1 MERTPISDEYQDIMY
16 ASAGNELLG
25 EIDVEK
31 KVIGRIRGIS
41 DRKRS
46 FSLSLKTMNKTTAVA
61 VMLALFLMI
70 SVTAY
75 AASEYIQIR
84 NSEGVVKVQH
94 VAPNESAGVASYD
107 KYAQQADAFAK
118 PGELIAYLVNNKAGA
133 EGLATELSLKYK
145 EQRIGAYSDFL
156 KEIKRTGAPVLP
168 ALASG
173 YAFKYGVIS
182 PNHPTTDADKKS
194 SLYQEALQ
202 DLTAQANQVKGS
214 GNLFMKVIPWSE
226 PGWISATY
234 SKDNAYIGI
243 SASIMHGGKVF
254 VEQEPE
260 NQADKIIV
268 AGTEVIY
275 NKVVKEEVSYDY
287 LNWYNEK
294 QDAYYTLS
302 SYGDKILTKEQFLQL
317 AGELLK

>member
-1 MERTPISDEYQDIMY
+1 M
-16 ASAGNELLG
+16 
-25 EIDVEK
+25 
-31 KVIGRIRGIS
+31 
-41 DRKRS
+41 
-46 FSLSLKTMNKTTAVA
+46 MNKTTAVA
-61 VMLALFLMI
+61 SMLTLFLLI

-94 VAPNESAGVASYD
+94 VAPNEAAGVASFD
-107 KYAQQADAFAK
+107 KYAAQVYAFAK
-118 PGELIAYLVNNKAGA
+118 PDELIAYLVKNKAGA
-133 EGLATELSLKYK
+133 LGLATELSFKYK

-156 KEIKRTGAPVLP
+156 KEIKRTGAPKLP
-168 ALASG
+168 ELAAG
-173 YAFKYGVIS
+173 YAFKYGVIN
-182 PNHPTTDADKKS
+182 PNLPTTDADKKS
-194 SLYQEALQ
+194 SLYQDTLQ
-202 DLTAQANQVKGS
+202 DLTAQANKDKGN
-214 GNLFMKVIPWSE
+214 GNLFMKAIPWSE

-243 SASIMHGGKVF
+243 SASIMKDGKMF

-260 NQADKIIV
+260 NQANKIMV

-294 QDAYYTLS
+294 QDAYYTLT
-302 SYGDKILTKEQFLQL
+302 SYGNKTLTEEQFLQL

>member
-1 MERTPISDEYQDIMY
+1 MERTTISDEYQDVIY

-25 EIDVEK
+25 EIDVEER
-31 KVIGRIRGIS
+31 VMGRIQVIS

-46 FSLSLKTMNKTTAVA
+46 FSLKTMNKTTAVA
-61 VMLALFLMI
+61 SMLALFLMI

-107 KYAQQADAFAK
+107 KYAQQADTFAK
-118 PGELIAYLVNNKAGA
+118 PGELIAYLVNNKVGT
-133 EGLATELSLKYK
+133 EGMATELHFKYK

-156 KEIKRTGAPVLP
+156 KEIKRTGAPMLP
-168 ALASG
+168 ALAAG
-173 YAFKYGVIS
+173 FAFKYGVIN
-182 PNHPTTDADKKS
+182 PNHPTTDAEKNS
-194 SLYQEALQ
+194 SLYQETLQ
-202 DLTAQANQVKGS
+202 DLTAQANKDKGNS
-214 GNLFMKVIPWSE
+214 NLFMKAIPWSE

-243 SASIMHGGKVF
+243 SASIMHGGKMF

-294 QDAYYTLS
+294 QDAYYTLT
-302 SYGDKILTKEQFLQL
+302 SYGDKILTKEQFLQV

>member
-1 MERTPISDEYQDIMY
+1 MERTTISDEYPDVMY
-16 ASAGNELLG
+16 ASAGNEHLG
-25 EIDVEK
+25 EIDVEE
-31 KVIGRIRGIS
+31 KVMGHIRGIS

-46 FSLSLKTMNKTTAVA
+46 FSLSLKTMNRTTAIA
-61 VMLALFLMI
+61 SMLALFLMI

-107 KYAQQADAFAK
+107 KYAQKVDAFAK
-118 PGELIAYLVNNKAGA
+118 PGELIAYLVNNNAGA
-133 EGLATELSLKYK
+133 AALATELSFKYK

-156 KEIKRTGAPVLP
+156 KEIKRTGAPMLP
-168 ALASG
+168 ALAAG
-173 YAFKYGVIS
+173 YAFEYGVIN
-182 PNHPTTDADKKS
+182 PNHPTTDAEKNS
-194 SLYQEALQ
+194 SLYQETLQ
-202 DLTAQANQVKGS
+202 DLTAQANKDKGS
-214 GNLFMKVIPWSE
+214 SNLFMKAIPWSE
-226 PGWISATY
+226 PGWISAIY
-234 SKDNAYIGI
+234 SKNNAFIGI
-243 SASIMHGGKVF
+243 SATIMHGGKVF

-294 QDAYYTLS
+294 QDAYYTLG
-302 SYGDKILTKEQFLQL
+302 SYGDKILTKEQFLQV

>member
-1 MERTPISDEYQDIMY
+1 
-16 ASAGNELLG
+16 
-25 EIDVEK
+25 
-31 KVIGRIRGIS
+31 
-41 DRKRS
+41 
-46 FSLSLKTMNKTTAVA
+46 
-61 VMLALFLMI
+61 MLALFLMI

-107 KYAQQADAFAK
+107 KYAQKVDAFAK
-118 PGELIAYLVNNKAGA
+118 PGELIAYLVNNNEGA
-133 EGLATELSLKYK
+133 IGLATELSFKYK

-156 KEIKRTGAPVLP
+156 KEIKRTGAPTLP

-173 YAFKYGVIS
+173 YAFNYGVIN

-194 SLYQEALQ
+194 SLYQETLQ
-202 DLTAQANQVKGS
+202 DLTAQANKDKGS
-214 GNLFMKVIPWSE
+214 SNIFMKAIPWSE
-226 PGWISATY
+226 PGWISAIY
-234 SKDNAYIGI
+234 SKNNAFIGI
-243 SASIMHGGKVF
+243 SATIMHSGKVF

-260 NQADKIIV
+260 NQADKIMV

-302 SYGDKILTKEQFLQL
+302 SYGDKILSKEQFLQL

>member
-1 MERTPISDEYQDIMY
+1 MERTPISNEYQDIKY
-16 ASAGNELLG
+16 ASTDFALLD
-25 EIDVEK
+25 EIDVEEM
-31 KVIGRIRGIS
+31 VMGRIHGIS
-41 DRKRS
+41 ARKRS
-46 FSLSLKTMNKTTAVA
+46 FSLRTMNKTTAVA
-61 VMLALFLMI
+61 SMLTLFLLI

-107 KYAQQADAFAK
+107 KYAQQADTFAK
-118 PGELIAYLVNNKAGA
+118 PGELIAYLVNNKAAAGA
-133 EGLATELSLKYK
+133 LAGELQFKYK

-156 KEIKRTGAPVLP
+156 KEIKRTGTPMLP

-173 YAFKYGVIS
+173 YAFKYGVIN
-182 PNHPTTDADKKS
+182 PNHPTTDTDRKS
-194 SLYQEALQ
+194 SLYQETLR
-202 DLTAQANQVKGS
+202 DLTAQANNDKGS
-214 GNLFMKVIPWSE
+214 NNLFMKAIPWSE

-243 SASIMHGGKVF
+243 SASIMHGGKMF
-254 VEQEPE
+254 VEQESE
-260 NQADKIIV
+260 NQANKIMV

-275 NKVVKEEVSYDY
+275 NKVVKKEVSYAY

-302 SYGDKILTKEQFLQL
+302 SYGDKILTKEQFLEL
-317 AGELLK
+317 AEELLK

>member
-1 MERTPISDEYQDIMY
+1 MERTPISNEYQDIIY

-25 EIDVEK
+25 EIDVEE
-31 KVIGRIRGIS
+31 KVMGHIRGIS

-46 FSLSLKTMNKTTAVA
+46 FSLSLKTMNKTTAIA
-61 VMLALFLMI
+61 SMLALFLMI

-94 VAPNESAGVASYD
+94 VAPNDSAGVASYD
-107 KYAQQADAFAK
+107 KYAAQIDTLAK
-118 PGELIAYLVNNKAGA
+118 PGELIAYLVNNKAGT
-133 EGLATELSLKYK
+133 EGLGPDLQFKYK

-156 KEIKRTGAPVLP
+156 KEIKRTDAPMLP
-168 ALASG
+168 TLVSG
-173 YAFKYGVIS
+173 YAFKYGVIN

-194 SLYQEALQ
+194 SLYKETLR
-202 DLTAQANQVKGS
+202 DLTAQANQEKGS
-214 GNLFMKVIPWSE
+214 SNLFMKAIPWSE
-226 PGWISATY
+226 PGWISAIY
-234 SKDNAYIGI
+234 SKDNAFIGI
-243 SASIMHGGKVF
+243 SATIMHGGKVF

-260 NQADKIIV
+260 NQADKIVV

-275 NKVVKEEVSYDY
+275 NKVVKKEVSYDY

-294 QDAYYTLS
+294 QDAYYTLT

>member
-1 MERTPISDEYQDIMY
+1 MERTTISDEYQNIIY

-25 EIDVEK
+25 EIDVEE
-31 KVIGRIRGIS
+31 KVMGHIRGIS

-61 VMLALFLMI
+61 SMLALFLMI

-107 KYAQQADAFAK
+107 KYAQKVDAFAK
-118 PGELIAYLVNNKAGA
+118 PGELIAYLVNNNAGA
-133 EGLATELSLKYK
+133 AGLATELSFKYK
-145 EQRIGAYSDFL
+145 EQRIGEYSDFL
-156 KEIKRTGAPVLP
+156 KEIKRTGAPMLP
-168 ALASG
+168 ALAAG
-173 YAFKYGVIS
+173 YAFEYGVIN
-182 PNHPTTDADKKS
+182 PNHPTTDAEKNS
-194 SLYQEALQ
+194 SLYQETLQ
-202 DLTAQANQVKGS
+202 DLTAQANKDKGS
-214 GNLFMKVIPWSE
+214 SNLFMKAIPWSE
-226 PGWISATY
+226 PGWISAIY
-234 SKDNAYIGI
+234 SKNNAFIGI
-243 SASIMHGGKVF
+243 STTIMHGGKVF

-302 SYGDKILTKEQFLQL
+302 SYGDKILSKEQFLQL
-317 AGELLK
+317 ARELLK

>member
-1 MERTPISDEYQDIMY
+1 MERTTISDEYQNIIY

-25 EIDVEK
+25 EIDVEE
-31 KVIGRIRGIS
+31 KVMGHIRGIS

-61 VMLALFLMI
+61 SMLALFLII

-107 KYAQQADAFAK
+107 KYAQKVDAFAK
-118 PGELIAYLVNNKAGA
+118 PGELIAYLVNNNAG
-133 EGLATELSLKYK
+133 ATELSFKYK

-156 KEIKRTGAPVLP
+156 KEIKRTGAPTLP

-173 YAFKYGVIS
+173 YAFEYGVIN
-182 PNHPTTDADKKS
+182 PNHPTTDAEKNS
-194 SLYQEALQ
+194 SLYQETLQ
-202 DLTAQANQVKGS
+202 DLTAQANKEKGS
-214 GNLFMKVIPWSE
+214 GKLFMMAIPWSE

-243 SASIMHGGKVF
+243 SASIMHGGKMF

-302 SYGDKILTKEQFLQL
+302 SYGDKILSKEQFLQL

>member
-1 MERTPISDEYQDIMY
+1 MERTTISDEYQNIIY

-25 EIDVEK
+25 EIDVEE
-31 KVIGRIRGIS
+31 KVMGHIRGIS

-61 VMLALFLMI
+61 SMLALFLMI

-107 KYAQQADAFAK
+107 KYAQKVDAFAK
-118 PGELIAYLVNNKAGA
+118 PGELIAYLVNNNAGVA
-133 EGLATELSLKYK
+133 ELSFKYK

-156 KEIKRTGAPVLP
+156 KEIKRTGAPMLP
-168 ALASG
+168 ALAAG
-173 YAFKYGVIS
+173 YAFEYGVIN
-182 PNHPTTDADKKS
+182 PNHPTTDAEKNS
-194 SLYQEALQ
+194 SLYQETLQ
-202 DLTAQANQVKGS
+202 DLTAQANKDKES
-214 GNLFMKVIPWSE
+214 SNLFMKAIPWSE
-226 PGWISATY
+226 PGWISAIY
-234 SKDNAYIGI
+234 SKNNAFIGI
-243 SASIMHGGKVF
+243 SATIMHGGKMF

-302 SYGDKILTKEQFLQL
+302 SYGDKILSKEQFLQL

>member
-1 MERTPISDEYQDIMY
+1 MERTTISDEYQNIIY

-25 EIDVEK
+25 EIDVEER
-31 KVIGRIRGIS
+31 VMGHIRGIS

-61 VMLALFLMI
+61 SMLALFLMI

-107 KYAQQADAFAK
+107 KYAQKVDAFAK
-118 PGELIAYLVNNKAGA
+118 PGELIAYLVNNNAGA
-133 EGLATELSLKYK
+133 AGLATELSFKYK
-145 EQRIGAYSDFL
+145 EQRIGGYSDFL
-156 KEIKRTGAPVLP
+156 KEIKRTGAPMLP
-168 ALASG
+168 ALAAG
-173 YAFKYGVIS
+173 YAFEYGVIN
-182 PNHPTTDADKKS
+182 PNHPTTDAEKNS
-194 SLYQEALQ
+194 SLYQETLQ
-202 DLTAQANQVKGS
+202 DLTAQANKDKGS
-214 GNLFMKVIPWSE
+214 SNLFMKAIPWSE
-226 PGWISATY
+226 PGWISAIY
-234 SKDNAYIGI
+234 SKNNAFIGI
-243 SASIMHGGKVF
+243 SATIMHGGKVF

-302 SYGDKILTKEQFLQL
+302 SYGDKILSKEQFLQL

>member
-1 MERTPISDEYQDIMY
+1 MERTPISNEYQDIIY

-25 EIDVEK
+25 EIDVEE
-31 KVIGRIRGIS
+31 KVMGHIRGIS

-46 FSLSLKTMNKTTAVA
+46 FSLSLKTMNKTTAIA
-61 VMLALFLMI
+61 SMLALFLMI

-94 VAPNESAGVASYD
+94 VAPNDSAGVASYD
-107 KYAQQADAFAK
+107 KYAAQIDTLAK
-118 PGELIAYLVNNKAGA
+118 PGELIAYLVNNKAGT
-133 EGLATELSLKYK
+133 EGLGPDLQFKYK

-156 KEIKRTGAPVLP
+156 KEIKRTDAPMLP
-168 ALASG
+168 ALVSG
-173 YAFKYGVIS
+173 YAFKYGVIN

-194 SLYQEALQ
+194 SLYKETLR
-202 DLTAQANQVKGS
+202 DLTAQANQEKGS
-214 GNLFMKVIPWSE
+214 SNLFMKAIPWSE
-226 PGWISATY
+226 PGWISAIY
-234 SKDNAYIGI
+234 SKDNAFIGI
-243 SASIMHGGKVF
+243 SATIMHGGKVF

-260 NQADKIIV
+260 NQADKIVV

-275 NKVVKEEVSYDY
+275 NKVVKKEVSYDY

-294 QDAYYTLS
+294 QDAYYTLT
-302 SYGDKILTKEQFLQL
+302 SYGDKILTKEQLLQL